1 MNARD
6 KGLTV
11 IFTGNGKGKT
21 SAALGVVCR
30 TIGHGY
36 KSKVI
41 QFIKGKMNT
50 GELHLVD
57 KLGSDFDIE
66 QVGKGFTWRKSV
78 SKDDHAA
85 AAAQGVK
92 AARKALGSG
101 QFKTVVLDEILY
113 ALRAQLVT
121 IEQIEELI
129 KTKEKHVHLVL
140 TGRDAPQRLIDRA
153 DMVTSMEMV
162 KHPSAEGIP
171 AQKCLDY

>member
-1 MNARD
+1 MSARD

-11 IFTGNGKGKT
+11 IFTGDGKGKT
-21 SAALGVVCR
+21 SAALGVACR
-30 TIGHGY
+30 TVGHGY
-36 KSKVI
+36 KTKVI

-50 GELHLVD
+50 GELHLMD

-66 QVGKGFTWRKSV
+66 QVGRGFTWRKSV
-78 SKDDHAA
+78 SKNDHVEAA
-85 AAAQGVK
+85 RLGVE

-101 QFKTVVLDEILY
+101 RFKTVVLDEILY
-113 ALRAQLVT
+113 ALKSQLVT
-121 IEQIEELI
+121 IEQVEELI
-129 KTKEKHVHLVL
+129 ETKEKHVHLVL
-140 TGRDAPQRLIDRA
+140 TGRHAPQRIIDRA